1 MAGVTPVFILNNQ
14 LPAFDE
20 KNFTPAEICAAVEKT
35 SGYETIEGAQRIG
48 GLWRMYPRSSE
59 ERLILLLQGLA
70 IRHVR
75 VEVKDRN
82 PFVVTTADGE
92 REIEATKLIINNVP
106 LSYSD
111 EDILKTI
118 KKLDVNIRS
127 KLIHERDR
135 DSNGK
140 LTRWKTGRRFLY
152 IDIPAKPL
160 PKQVEMGPFKASIYH
175 KEQKRMDKECGKCL
189 QKGHQAADCPN
200 VIKCHQCYKDGH
212 KAGDPQC
219 HMRPTSEWENDWGS
233 GWDSSTEAGSNQA
246 GQGSVEDGGKAP
258 VERSSRSNSKDK
270 KKDRNLDAVKT
281 ACSKPQ
287 SNTPKAGIRGRQPQR
302 SRPKESNGQTV
313 LTFRRRDASGSASQK
328 RPKSSDRSPPQPGHE
343 KHQRRDASQARGLES
358 SGDEYS
364 GGWGEV
370 NVWSLRLTSDTD
382 LAMDMD
388 FEFWFLILTC
398 CNDYWFEKTKHNLC
412 ESEWIVYG
420 YYH

>member
-20 KNFTPAEICAAVEKT
+20 KNFTTAEICVAVEKT
-35 SGYETIEGAQRIG
+35 SGYETIEGAQRRI
-48 GLWRMYPRSSE
+48 LWRIYPRSSE
-59 ERLILLLQGLA
+59 ARQILLLQGFA

-118 KKLDVNIRS
+118 KKIDVNIRS

-160 PKQVEMGPFKASIYH
+160 PKQVEMGPFKVSIYH

-189 QKGHQAADCPN
+189 QKGHQAAGCPI
-200 VIKCHQCYKDGH
+200 VIKCRQCYKDGH
-212 KAGDPQC
+212 KVGDPQC

-246 GQGSVEDGGKAP
+246 GQGSVEEGGGAP

-270 KKDRNLDAVKT
+270 KKDRNLDAVIT

-287 SNTPKAGIRGRQPQR
+287 SYTPKAGIRGRQPQR

-328 RPKSSDRSPPQPGHE
+328 RPRSSDRSPPQPGQE
-343 KHQRRDASQARGLES
+343 KQQRRDASQARGLES

-364 GGWGEV
+364 DVAAGV
-370 NVWSLRLTSDTD
+370 
-382 LAMDMD
+382 
-388 FEFWFLILTC
+388 
-398 CNDYWFEKTKHNLC
+398 K
-412 ESEWIVYG
+412 
-420 YYH
+420 

>member
-1 MAGVTPVFILNNQ
+1 MEN
-14 LPAFDE
+14 
-20 KNFTPAEICAAVEKT
+20 
-35 SGYETIEGAQRIG
+35 
-48 GLWRMYPRSSE
+48 
-59 ERLILLLQGLA
+59 
-70 IRHVR
+70 
-75 VEVKDRN
+75 
-82 PFVVTTADGE
+82 
-92 REIEATKLIINNVP
+92 
-106 LSYSD
+106 
-111 EDILKTI
+111 
-118 KKLDVNIRS
+118 
-127 KLIHERDR
+127 
-135 DSNGK
+135 
-140 LTRWKTGRRFLY
+140 GRRFLY

-200 VIKCHQCYKDGH
+200 VIKCCQCYKDGH

-246 GQGSVEDGGKAP
+246 GQGSVEEGGGAP

-328 RPKSSDRSPPQPGHE
+328 RPRSSDRSPPQPGQE
-343 KHQRRDASQARGLES
+343 NISGETLAKHGALNPVATNTAT
-358 SGDEYS
+358 
-364 GGWGEV
+364 W
-370 NVWSLRLTSDTD
+370 RL
-382 LAMDMD
+382 
-388 FEFWFLILTC
+388 
-398 CNDYWFEKTKHNLC
+398 
-412 ESEWIVYG
+412 G
-420 YYH
+420 